1 MATTEKS
8 ILNRI
13 YIVGAVLLV
22 IALGIVVKIINIQF
36 VDGDKYRA
44 KAEQRIFKNDTIPA
58 NRGNLYDAN
67 GQLLATSI
75 SKYDIRFDAI
85 APSEADFN
93 EYIGALSD
101 SLSRKLNRP
110 KSYFTKK
117 LRAARNNRNRYLLI
131 TKNLNYSDYI
141 QIKSFPLFRKGPY
154 RGGIIVEQR
163 VVREHPLGKMA
174 ERIVGYDRP
183 GSAPVGLEG
192 AFSQHLRG
200 SNGVRQ
206 KQKISQNQWKPISGA
221 NEIEPQDGYDVYT
234 TIDVNMQDVAHHAL
248 LEQLEY
254 FKAEHGT
261 AVVMEVA
268 TGEIKALSNLGRG
281 ESGKYF
287 EKRNYAV
294 WESHEPGSTF
304 KLMSVVAA
312 LEDKVVDTST
322 IFDTRGGK
330 ISYYGRDVKDSKY
343 GGYGK
348 ISVARAFEVSSN
360 TALVQMITDNYKGKD
375 QSARYVDRLY
385 SMGLNKRLDLSITG
399 EGIPRIPHPE
409 DKHWSGTSLP
419 WMAFGYGVHLTPLQ
433 TLTFYN
439 AIANNGV
446 MVKPRLIREV
456 RSKDQLIE
464 RFDRSI
470 LNPSICSQETV
481 DKVKVMM
488 ENVVKRGTA
497 DNLFSESFSM
507 AGKTGTCQTGYGD
520 KNKKL
525 EYIASFAG
533 YFPADKPKYSCIV
546 VIHKPN
552 TAKGYYGN
560 IVAGPVFKKIAQKI
574 YANNPMLDEVPLP
587 QIATTDIIKSQE
599 AFYSQAQS
607 TSNKIPNLKGMDA
620 MDAITLLENLGA
632 KVMLKGK
639 GKVKEQS
646 AAPGTRV
653 KTNDQITLTL
663 S

>member
-8 ILNRI
+8 ILSRI

-22 IALGIVVKIINIQF
+22 IALAIIVKIINIQF
-36 VDGDKYRA
+36 VDGDMYRA
-44 KAEQRIFKNDTIPA
+44 KAEQRIFKNDTIPS

-75 SKYDIRFDAI
+75 SKYDIRFDAV
-85 APSEADFN
+85 APNDEDFKTLV
-93 EYIGALSD
+93 GPLSD
-101 SLSRKLNRP
+101 SLARKLNRT
-110 KSYFTKK
+110 KSYYTKK
-117 LRAARNNRNRYLLI
+117 LRAARNNRSRYMLI
-131 TKNLNYSDYI
+131 AKNLDYGDYI
-141 QIKSFPLFRKGPY
+141 NIKSFPLFNKGPY

-192 AFSQHLRG
+192 AFAPFLRG
-200 SNGVRQ
+200 SDGVRQ

-221 NEIEPQDGYDVYT
+221 NEIEPKDGYDVYT

-254 FKAEHGT
+254 FEADHGT

-281 ESGKYF
+281 ESGKYY

-322 IFDTRGGK
+322 VFDTKGGK
-330 ISYYGRDVKDSKY
+330 ISYYGRNVRDSKY

-348 ISVARAFEVSSN
+348 ISVAKAFEVSSN
-360 TALVQMITDNYKGKD
+360 TALVQMVHDNYKGKEA
-375 QSARYVDRLY
+375 SERYVDRLY
-385 SMGLNKRLDLSITG
+385 SMGLNKKLDLPITG
-399 EGIPRIPHPE
+399 EGSPMIPHP
-409 DKHWSGTSLP
+409 DDPNWSGLSLP
-419 WMAFGYGVHLTPLQ
+419 WMGFGYGVQLTPLQ

-439 AIANNGV
+439 AVANNGV

-456 RSKDQLIE
+456 RSKDKLIE
-464 RFDRSI
+464 RFDRTI
-470 LNPSICSQETV
+470 LNPSICSQETI

-497 DNLFSESFSM
+497 DNLYSESFSM
-507 AGKTGTCQTGYGD
+507 AGKTGTCQAEYWIKPG
-520 KNKKL
+520 N
-525 EYIASFAG
+525 YIASFAG
-533 YFPADKPKYSCIV
+533 YFPADEPKYSCIV

-552 TAKGYYGN
+552 VSKGYYGN

-574 YANNPMLDEVPLP
+574 YANNPMLDEVPMP
-587 QIATTDIIKSQE
+587 QSTPKEVAKSQE
-599 AFYSQAQS
+599 RFYAQAQS

-620 MDAITLLENLGA
+620 MDALVLLENLGA
-632 KVMLKGK
+632 RVVLKGK
-639 GKVKEQS
+639 GKVKDQS
-646 AAPGTRV
+646 IAPGTRV
-653 KTNDQITLTL
+653 KTNDQITLIL